1 MAMSLLIVDVV
12 SDRIILSEAQADP
25 VDLVVYMPTFAH
37 DDDEVKEMYKR
48 IDELVVKRWERLNGD
63 HGGMDC
69 WGSSNWQQALVR

>member
-48 IDELVVKRWERLNGD
+48 IDELVVKK
-63 HGGMDC
+63 
-69 WGSSNWQQALVR
+69 